1 MRLFGRRGLSSAAYR
16 HRVAGFDDTGRGRS
30 ADTGCGRGT
39 NAGWGRVADTGRGRV
54 ADTGCGRGTNAGWGW
69 VADTGWGCVAD
80 TGCGRGTNTGWG
92 RVADTRRGR
101 VADTG
106 CGRGADTGRG
116 RVANT
121 RGPGRQHQVGRVAN
135 AKCGRVANAKCGRV
149 ADARR
154 GAGANTGRGRANNAL
169 TGGSDTILRAVCSA
183 RRKLVEVVVNISTTQ
198 APSAPAGK
206 TGEAQAPN
214 AGSQLDEFFRNFF
227 GDKNG
232 LSGPNGLGPPVASL
246 GSGFIIDPSGLIV
259 TNNHV
264 IANAEQI
271 SVTLSDNTTLAAHVV
286 GRDSVSDLAL
296 LKIDTKAP
304 LPAAKWGDSA
314 NTRVGDWVL
323 AIGNPFGLG
332 GTVTSGIIS
341 ATARDI
347 HSGPYD
353 DFLQT
358 DASINRGNSGGPMFN
373 LNGEVIGINTAIFSP
388 SGGSIGIGFAI
399 PSASARP
406 IVDQLRA
413 TGKVERGWIG
423 AHIQPVTD
431 DIAGAIG
438 LDKSRGA
445 MIASID
451 PGSPAAQAKLQPG
464 DVILT
469 YDSKAVDRS
478 RQLPR
483 LVAETAPDKLVKLSI
498 WRDGKPLEIEL
509 KVAAL
514 DPNRPVVTPP
524 PPEPEKPKPP
534 PSVDALGLKLT
545 RLTPDLRKQFSL
557 PQAVRGVVITDVPA
571 SSAAA
576 TKGLRA
582 GDLLVAVGSSL
593 VSTPEEIQQK
603 AAAAK
608 KIGRNDLLVRVERDG
623 ITRFV
628 ALPAEGG

>member
-1 MRLFGRRGLSSAAYR
+1 MERTPFSELFAQLAA
-16 HRVAGFDDTGRGRS
+16 
-30 ADTGCGRGT
+30 
-39 NAGWGRVADTGRGRV
+39 
-54 ADTGCGRGTNAGWGW
+54 
-69 VADTGWGCVAD
+69 
-80 TGCGRGTNTGWG
+80 
-92 RVADTRRGR
+92 
-101 VADTG
+101 
-106 CGRGADTGRG
+106 
-116 RVANT
+116 
-121 RGPGRQHQVGRVAN
+121 
-135 AKCGRVANAKCGRV
+135 
-149 ADARR
+149 
-154 GAGANTGRGRANNAL
+154 
-169 TGGSDTILRAVCSA
+169 
-183 RRKLVEVVVNISTTQ
+183 KLVEVVVNISTTQ